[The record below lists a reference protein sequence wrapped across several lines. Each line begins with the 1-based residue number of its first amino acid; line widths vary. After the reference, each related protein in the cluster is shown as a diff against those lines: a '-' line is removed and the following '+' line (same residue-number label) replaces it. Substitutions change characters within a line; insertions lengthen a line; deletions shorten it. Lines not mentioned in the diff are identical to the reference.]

1 MIKNR
6 ISKYF
11 RAMEEMDEYEPQPEP
26 PRVKPSAFIAMPGM
40 GGLPT
45 QQQQGPIGPLSIYDI
60 ALAEAKRKVAE
71 SRARRANDNDDLED
85 LSGWFDSSF

>member
-11 RAMEEMDEYEPQPEP
+11 RPTEPETQPEP
-26 PRVKPSAFIAMPGM
+26 PRVNPSAFIAMPGM
-40 GGLPT
+40 GGIPG
-45 QQQQGPIGPLSIYDI
+45 QPNQGMPQGPLSIYDI
-60 ALAEAKRKVAE
+60 ALAEAQRRIAE
-71 SRARRANDNDDLED
+71 SRAQRANEIDFED

>member
-11 RAMEEMDEYEPQPEP
+11 RPTAEIESGAEQ
-26 PRVKPSAFIAMPGM
+26 PRVKPSAFVAMPTPGSM
-40 GGLPT
+40 PGQVLPNAM
-45 QQQQGPIGPLSIYDI
+45 PPAMNIYEI
-60 ALAEAKRKVAE
+60 ALAEAQRKIAQ
-71 SRARRANDNDDLED
+71 SRANRDEAIDDLDD